1 MPGNPLH
8 AEVTADSSD
17 YVSAVETARASSER
31 LGDQA
36 VDTAGA
42 LQILQ
47 GRADEVEDEVDSAGR
62 SATTTSARFAGMTF
76 STSSLAGALT
86 TLSIATAGT
95 TTAMAALSTTLLPL
109 SIVLGG
115 LVAAAGSLAAVF
127 GGLAATGAA
136 THMEELKAAF
146 AEAKTEIAKIIQP
159 LGEVFGPLLVDAV
172 EALPQLVQGIVDS
185 LGPLDQFRDSMAQMG
200 EFAMQVIPQVTGF
213 MFELAESALPYLNN
227 ALSSLSSN
235 TGEASDLISRLS
247 KVFWTVLPLVVDLG
261 KALIDILGPA
271 TRLGTIILTVLL
283 PPLTK
288 AVGILTD
295 VVKVVTNAATEFRGL
310 PAQIAVTGAAVAALA
325 STVASAIATIGGLSG
340 VMAGIGAAVAAVTSP
355 LAIAVAAITALAVAW
370 QRNLF
375 GIQDHTR
382 RALSTV
388 ESVIRAALKRVRKF
402 WKRNGDQIVSTV
414 RSAFNTVRKTVKSV
428 LTFVWKNLI
437 SPILSRIQR
446 AWQKNGQDIM
456 RSASRAFTNIRKII
470 TSAMKFVWGN
480 VIKPYLGYMQRA
492 WNAYGDEILAV
503 VKSVYDLIII
513 VVDTAVTNLLEIIDL
528 FLDILAGDWQGAW
541 NSIEAIVENTFT
553 GMIKFLK
560 GSVSLVGNA
569 IDLIIQA
576 IKFPFEQLYNWLFG
590 NSLIKDL
597 ILDPVAWLKS
607 TGLETIKSAFQGIV
621 GGVKDVFGGIGGWFM
636 DEISSLGS
644 NLVDGIKDAVN
655 DAIDWVNNRLP
666 NTLSIPRI
674 TIGGQ
679 SIDLPSTTIEGVK
692 IGGGSLNVPSTSVG
706 GQSIDLPQLDTG
718 GFIEEA
724 GLAMLHAGEEVVP
737 AAEVPRERDGGGGGT
752 TVVIERIE
760 ASGREEGRAAGR
772 ALRNE
777 LDALD
782 I

>member
-36 VDTAGA
+36 IDTATA

-47 GRADEVEDEVDSAGR
+47 GRADEAESEVDSAGR
-62 SATTTSARFAGMTF
+62 SATTTSARFAGLTF
-76 STSSLAGALT
+76 STNSLAGALT
-86 TLSIATAGT
+86 TLSIAAGGT
-95 TTAMAALSTTLLPL
+95 TTALAAMSTTLLPL

-115 LVAAAGSLAAVF
+115 VVAAAGSLAAVF

-146 AEAKTEIAKIIQP
+146 KEAKTEIAAIIEP

-172 EALPQLVQGIVDS
+172 EALPELVQGIVNS
-185 LGPLDQFRDSMAQMG
+185 LGPLDQFRDSMARMG
-200 EFAMQVIPQVTGF
+200 QFAMNVIPRITGF
-213 MFELAESALPYLNN
+213 MFELAESALPYLNS
-227 ALSSLSSN
+227 ALSSLASN
-235 TGEASDLISRLS
+235 SGQTASLIDRLS

-261 KALIDILGPA
+261 KAFIDLLGPA
-271 TRLGTIILTVLL
+271 TRLGTIILTTLL
-283 PPLTK
+283 PPLTT
-288 AVGILTD
+288 AVRVITD
-295 VVKVVTNAATEFRGL
+295 IVNVVTDAATEFGGL

-325 STVASAIATIGGLSG
+325 STVGSAVATIGGLSG

-375 GIQDHTR
+375 GIRDHTR
-382 RALSTV
+382 RALGTI
-388 ESVIRAALKRVRKF
+388 ESVIRTALKRVRKF

-414 RSAFNTVRKTVKSV
+414 RSAFNTVRKTVKTV

-437 SPILSRIQR
+437 SPILSSIQR
-446 AWQKNGQDIM
+446 AWQKNGRDIM

-470 TSAMKFVWGN
+470 SSAMKFVWTT
-480 VIKPYLGYMQRA
+480 IIRPYLGYIQKA
-492 WNAYGDEILAV
+492 WNAYGDEIIAV
-503 VKSVYDLIII
+503 TKSAFNLITIA
-513 VVDTAVTNLLEIIDL
+513 VDTAVTNLLEIIDL
-528 FLDILAGDWQGAW
+528 FLDLLAGDWQGAW
-541 NSIEAIVENTFT
+541 NSIEAIVENTFN

-560 GSVSLVGNA
+560 GSVSLVGHA

-597 ILDPVAWLKS
+597 ILDPVAWLKN
-607 TGLETIKSAFQGIV
+607 TGLKSIKSAFQGIV
-621 GGVKDVFGGIGGWFM
+621 DGVKGVFGGIGGWFM

-666 NTLSIPRI
+666 DTLSIPRI

-679 SIDLPSTTIEGVK
+679 SINLPSTTIEGHT
-692 IGGGSLNVPSTSVG
+692 IGGGSLNVPTASVG
-706 GQSIDLPQLDTG
+706 GQSIDLPSLDTG
-718 GFIEEA
+718 GLIEEA

-737 AAEVPRERDGGGGGT
+737 AAEVDRDRSGGGT
-752 TVVIERIE
+752 TIVIKRIE
-760 ASGREEGRAAGR
+760 ASGREEGRAAGE
-772 ALRNE
+772 ALRDE

-782 I
+782 V